1 METFIDRLKCEKREL
16 DERITKLTAFLS
28 KDDCCQVVGRES
40 HRLLLLLRLQLD
52 IMNSYSHVLSLRLE
66 LLEV

>member
-1 METFIDRLKCEKREL
+1 METFIDRLRCEKREL
-16 DERITKLTAFLS
+16 DERITKLTDFLS
-28 KDDCCQVVGRES
+28 KDDCCQIAGRES
-40 HRLLLLLRLQLD
+40 HHLLLLQRD

>member
-1 METFIDRLKCEKREL
+1 METFIDRLRCEKREL
-16 DERITKLTAFLS
+16 DERITKLTDFLS
-28 KDDCCQVVGRES
+28 KDNCCQTVGRER
-40 HRLLLLLRLQLD
+40 HHLLLLQRD

>member
-1 METFIDRLKCEKREL
+1 METFIDRLRREKREL
-16 DERITKLTAFLS
+16 DERITKLTDFLS
-28 KDDCCQVVGRES
+28 KDNCCQIVGRES
-40 HRLLLLLRLQLD
+40 HHLLLLQRD

>member
-16 DERITKLTAFLS
+16 DERITKLADFLS
-28 KDDCCQVVGRES
+28 KDNCCQIVGKEQ
-40 HRLLLLLRLQLD
+40 HRMLSLQLD

-66 LLEV
+66 LLEG

>member
-1 METFIDRLKCEKREL
+1 METFIDRLRCEKREL
-16 DERITKLTAFLS
+16 DERITKLTGFLS
-28 KDDCCQVVGRES
+28 KDDCCQVVGREN
-40 HRLLLLLRLQLD
+40 HRLLLLQLD